1 MSNYA
6 DWFTT
11 AIKTAL
17 KESVAESFNWIMTGI
32 ISNVV
37 YVSHAVALIG
47 GGILIILYVGGYK
60 SGLQKCS
67 ILTVAYS
74 MIKYLLG
81 WGD

>member
-1 MSNYA
+1 MVNYV

-17 KESVAESFNWIMTGI
+17 RESITEGFQYIMTGI
-32 ISNVV
+32 VSNII

-47 GGILIILYVGGYK
+47 GGILIILYIGGYK
-60 SGLQKCS
+60 SGLQKLGIIMVS
-67 ILTVAYS
+67 YS

-81 WGD
+81 

>member
-1 MSNYA
+1 MANYV

-17 KESVAESFNWIMTGI
+17 KESVSDSLNWIATGI

-37 YVSHAVALIG
+37 FVSHAVALIG

-60 SGLQKCS
+60 SGLQKFS
-67 ILTVAYS
+67 ILMVSYA
-74 MIKYLLG
+74 MIKFLL
-81 WGD
+81 